1 MSELA
6 IVLAILSLVASF
18 GARDRPIEDS
28 SAIVWANGLF
38 IAAIVLGILGAI
50 YD

>member
-18 GARDRPIEDS
+18 GARELPLGK
-28 SAIVWANGLF
+28 SAAIIWANVLF
-38 IAAIVLGILGAI
+38 VAALVIGIIGAV
-50 YD
+50 